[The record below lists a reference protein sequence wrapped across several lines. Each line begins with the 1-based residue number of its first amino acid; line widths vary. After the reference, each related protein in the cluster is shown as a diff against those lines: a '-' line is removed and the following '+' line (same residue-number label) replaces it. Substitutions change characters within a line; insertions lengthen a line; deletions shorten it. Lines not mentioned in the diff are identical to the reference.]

1 MSISALWGP
10 VLFVARWETPAMR
23 VLHDQA
29 RTLDI
34 PKRQSNCK
42 LGLKDHKTIY
52 PMLIFPKMIEYW
64 WCEGTKKY
72 SKSPKVFK
80 FKFRSEHFSELRSV
94 ARDCARVAWN
104 CARVALSK
112 STPNLSN
119 FSIFQF
125 LYVLYESPEV
135 ASSELESHVHICTRL
150 RMPKMKYVF
159 HQSKTLIETS
169 PQLYAMLFLSHL

>member
-64 WCEGTKKY
+64 WCEGTK
-72 SKSPKVFK
+72 
-80 FKFRSEHFSELRSV
+80 
-94 ARDCARVAWN
+94 
-104 CARVALSK
+104 
-112 STPNLSN
+112 STPNLQKCSNSNSEVSTFQNCARLREIALGLRGIALELRYPKVHPIYRISQFSN
-119 FSIFQF
+119 F
-125 LYVLYESPEV
+125 
-135 ASSELESHVHICTRL
+135 CT
-150 RMPKMKYVF
+150 F
-159 HQSKTLIETS
+159 CTN
-169 PQLYAMLFLSHL
+169 PQK